1 MKKLF
6 TLVLLFAGT
15 LCASAQVEFV
25 KDGKVIADG
34 ETVEFLAESFELAP
48 GMIVVECAPSEPV
61 LRYTGTGS
69 AEVRVTVTKMNPEKD
84 RLTWCGITES
94 CMPIIN
100 ESEQR
105 SCTMMPGS
113 TKDLALHADFEG
125 GEYTSYTAKVSVRAG
140 ISTAK
145 TIYVRFVYADPTGIS
160 AAPSAGKISFDGTG
174 LNYAFHTAG
183 AYVLNVYSPSG
194 RLLRSEKLG
203 RNGIYSFSGLQ
214 QGVYLYEVRADGR
227 RVAASK
233 VILK

>member
-6 TLVLLFAGT
+6 TLMLLFAGT

-34 ETVEFLAESFELAP
+34 ETVEFLAESIELAP
-48 GMIVVECAPSEPV
+48 GLVIVECEPSEPV

-94 CMPIIN
+94 CMPITS

-113 TKDLALHADFEG
+113 TKDLALHANFEG
-125 GEYTSYTAKVSVRAG
+125 GEYTSYTAKVSARAG
-140 ISTAK
+140 LSASN
-145 TIYVRFVYADPTGIS
+145 TIYVKFVYADPTGIS
-160 AAPSAGKISFDGTG
+160 AAPSAGKIRFDGTG
-174 LNYAFHTAG
+174 LNYAFNVSGTH
-183 AYVLNVYSPSG
+183 VLNVYSPSG

-203 RNGIYSFSGLQ
+203 QNGTYSFDGLQ
-214 QGVYLYEVRADGR
+214 QGVYLYEVRTDGR